1 MYQNAFRRVLKSL
14 SPRRDGSPR
23 QRSPLNT
30 DNKDSSGVEAAY
42 AAVAEQYA
50 CYIDRISIRADAEN
64 EAPRDACENVD
75 DVSDD
80 RLASIVNDS
89 GVLSDCGGSNSKEDQ
104 CGENSDDA
112 DSPLR
117 TPPDSRLESRMH
129 RRAIRNV
136 DDLVS
141 FEKENDCTN
150 NVSSSPVTPMT
161 AIVHGALK
169 TDVDDE
175 NTCDDY
181 TSDQNNDVSVHTGV
195 DPAAVFSNFVAVGSG
210 GSGSVYLAT
219 DDTTGERVALK
230 CVTPSTLNKRRA
242 LETEIR
248 TMHALHHP
256 NIVRGFG
263 AYAFENNV
271 WIVMEAMDVGSL
283 TSVLDFLRERRYLLS
298 ESHVAYIL
306 REALR
311 GLWAMHSRHCMH
323 RDVKSDNVLV
333 SSGGDVKLGDFEY
346 SAVLTEGRPKRRTVV
361 GTAWWMAPETVRS
374 SLYDYAADVWSVG
387 ILAIECAEWV
397 PPLFGMETAQAM
409 DVIRTGVTHQGF
421 RRPDMW
427 SVSFADFVRG
437 CLTRD
442 RNLRYTVPQLLEH
455 PFLEKAC
462 SKSQIA
468 NVFRAVK
475 GLPPI

>member
-1 MYQNAFRRVLKSL
+1 M
-14 SPRRDGSPR
+14 SPQ
-23 QRSPLNT
+23 QRSPANVEKSDT
-30 DNKDSSGVEAAY
+30 AESEAAY

-50 CYIDRISIRADAEN
+50 RYLDRISVRAGGEN
-64 EAPRDACENVD
+64 ETPIDAGANIDEM
-75 DVSDD
+75 SDD
-80 RLASIVNDS
+80 ALAALTNDND
-89 GVLSDCGGSNSKEDQ
+89 VLSDCGGRDSKGDAS
-104 CGENSDDA
+104 ENNA
-112 DSPLR
+112 ESPLQ

-136 DDLVS
+136 DQLVS
-141 FEKENDCTN
+141 FEKENEPAIN
-150 NVSSSPVTPMT
+150 SSVSPVKPLT
-161 AIVHGALK
+161 AVVHDSSRGESGNESISRNDAAN
-169 TDVDDE
+169 E
-175 NTCDDY
+175 
-181 TSDQNNDVSVHTGV
+181 NNDVSVHTGV

-219 DDTTGERVALK
+219 SDATGERVALK

-248 TMHALHHP
+248 TMHSLHHP

-263 AYAFENNV
+263 AYAFESNV

-283 TSVLDFLRERRYLLS
+283 TSVLDFLRDRRYLLS
-298 ESHVAYIL
+298 EAHVAYIL

-333 SSGGDVKLGDFEY
+333 SSDGDVKLGDFEY

-397 PPLFGMETAQAM
+397 PPLFGMESAQAM

-475 GLPPI
+475 NLPPI